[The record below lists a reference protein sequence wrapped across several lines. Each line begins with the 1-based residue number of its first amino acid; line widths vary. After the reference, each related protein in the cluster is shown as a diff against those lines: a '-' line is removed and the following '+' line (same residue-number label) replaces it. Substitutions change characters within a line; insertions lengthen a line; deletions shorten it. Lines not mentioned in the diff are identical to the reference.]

1 LQENETRVTKRRLIR
16 ISLLLA
22 IVLGLLAFWFHS
34 REPRH
39 QGKSLSEWLEI
50 WHQSTM
56 KDYEDVP
63 KANAAIRAMGGK
75 AIPFLFNELQ
85 VTDSKWKTELNE
97 WLYKTFD
104 WRQKS
109 LSASER
115 AFRAASGFSA
125 LGKFGES
132 AIPKIAAL
140 VSNSEP
146 AIAEAAVF
154 ALGSIESEKTVP
166 ILISCLTNQN
176 ESIRSQAASA
186 FLIHPA
192 KARLAIPSLIN
203 ALNETNAFTV
213 RLAVLALHYCYQSSE
228 EVIPALISKLSDS
241 GRGVRSTAA
250 ATLGSLG
257 TNALVALPALR
268 QISQG
273 DQSGQT
279 RGVEKAILRV
289 QCEMYQGGIV
299 RGPKGE
305 KKVAFVFTG
314 HEFAEG
320 GETIL
325 RELSN
330 HNGRASFFLTGTFY
344 DNPAFKDLL
353 QRMDREGHFLGPHS
367 DKHLLY
373 CSWEDRNKTLVT
385 RDEFIADLLK
395 NGRKASVFRTNS
407 EVREYFL
414 PAFEYYNQEI
424 ADWTR
429 EWNRTLINFTP
440 GSRSNADYTGEA
452 DKNFVSSQKIFDS
465 IVKHEQEDPKGLNG
479 FILLLHIGAG
489 PNRADKFHNRF
500 GELLDYL
507 AAKGYQFVRVDELLE
522 PKDDGTPNANP
533 NQNFNRNPNPNAPFR
548 RR

>member
-1 LQENETRVTKRRLIR
+1 MKHTMTTRRRIF
-16 ISLLLA
+16 IFVLLA
-22 IVLGLLAFWFHS
+22 IAVAALAFWFVQT
-34 REPRH
+34 REPRY
-39 QGKSLSEWLEI
+39 QGKSLGEWLEI
-50 WHQSTM
+50 RHQSAIT
-56 KDYEDVP
+56 DFEDFP
-63 KANAAIRAMGGK
+63 KANTAIRAMGGR
-75 AIPFLFNELQ
+75 AIPFLLNELQ
-85 VTDSKWKTELNE
+85 VTDSKWKTQLNE
-97 WLYKTFD
+97 WLYKNFD
-104 WRQKS
+104 WRPKS
-109 LSASER
+109 LPASER
-115 AFRAASGFSA
+115 QYRAASGFSA
-125 LGKFGES
+125 LGKIGEP

-176 ESIRSQAASA
+176 ESVRSRAA
-186 FLIHPA
+186 FTFVFHPA
-192 KARLAIPSLIN
+192 IARLAVPSLIS

-213 RLAVLALHYCYQSSE
+213 RMAAQALHFCDQSSK

-241 GRGVRSTAA
+241 GRGARSAA
-250 ATLGSLG
+250 AASLGSFG
-257 TNALVALPALR
+257 TNAMVALPAL
-268 QISQG
+268 QQLSQS
-273 DQSGQT
+273 DQSGQI
-279 RGVEKAILRV
+279 RGLGRAILRV

-325 RELSN
+325 REFSN
-330 HNGRASFFLTGTFY
+330 HNARASFFLTGTFY

-353 QRMDREGHFLGPHS
+353 QRMDREGHYLGPHS

-373 CSWEDRNKTLVT
+373 CSWDDRNKTLVT
-385 RDEFIADLLK
+385 QDEFMADLLK
-395 NGRKASVFRTNS
+395 NRRKVSAFTTNS
-407 EVREYFL
+407 DARQYFL
-414 PAFEYYNQEI
+414 PAFEYYNREI
-424 ADWTR
+424 ADWSR
-429 EWNRTLINFTP
+429 SIGHTLINHTP
-440 GSRSNADYTGEA
+440 GTRSGADYTGEA
-452 DKNFVSSQKIFDS
+452 DKNFVSSQKVFDS
-465 IVKHEQEDPKGLNG
+465 IVKHEQEDPNGLNG